1 MDLESEVLIVPF
13 TASRS
18 LQLAGGPPMEQ
29 AVPEDF
35 ALAVMV
41 LRALEERNGN
51 DLEFVLKAYF
61 PVLVVESSVPNHH
74 FLIEL
79 LGIASS
85 EITPMLDRGISSMV
99 ERIGSSKES
108 DELVTCIR
116 DARGLVTSTPGTDKV
131 TILGLMSGSLA
142 TGMAETMGRPTRSYI
157 EPYAVILPE
166 VLSKKKAVEFSKTL
180 QESSRVSTAAD
191 RLLSDLQDSV
201 HSRVRNIIESSQA
214 EVSDSVERLQKRIDV
229 LRKEV
234 ETLDFRLEQKRG
246 DEASNLKSTRDAR
259 LSALKRDETRLK
271 SLLEHTE
278 GVSGEL
284 HEHQAQLTADIE
296 KVRAELGEQRR
307 SLDEILVPARGVE
320 IDSETAFLLVPFVIA
335 GFSKKGRLKIS
346 VYPPS
351 RLMEEPQRVGRRR
364 EFVDVLKPTSEAM
377 DTIAGILSKRANRD
391 VDLRKTIRS
400 LSKKHSLLAARSA
413 RKLVREGVKS
423 LVSDGFAKESVLED
437 VEILLSGTP
446 EHALKVKHRIPARM
460 VAAKDGLCQV
470 RFHIHDDS
478 GNPIEAA
485 LVELGVFRAEADS
498 KGVVK
503 ASLPRSSYE
512 GSVSASGF
520 REKTLEFTL
529 RSADD
534 VVIPVVLS
542 PLSKEEYLDKELD
555 GLLERAERIEQIRE
569 RLWEAF
575 EKQGAT
581 LLTIP
586 VYRSALVELLSELGY
601 EPEAW
606 ITQAKKKRGMVK
618 GLLKRDD
625 RTEGV
630 RRDILRLAEDSKQAG
645 GIMLFSELLVRLDDM
660 GWATNPDEIQQILS
674 SMSKEGL
681 VQGTTKLESGA
692 LLVQFVPVSLTSD
705 PQQILSLAA
714 AGDGKITI
722 EDAVVHLGW
731 TEERVNIAL
740 DLLVENGVAKT
751 QKSYSKSTQYWFPG
765 LRGKK

>member
-35 ALAVMV
+35 ALAVML

-79 LGIASS
+79 LGISSS
-85 EITPMLDRGISSMV
+85 EITPMLDTGINSVV
-99 ERIGSSKES
+99 ERVKSSKES
-108 DELVTCIR
+108 SELVKCIR
-116 DARGLVTSTPGTDKV
+116 DARGLVTSTTSADEITMPGLV
-131 TILGLMSGSLA
+131 SGPLA
-142 TGMAETMGRPTRSYI
+142 TGMAEAMDRPSRSYI
-157 EPYAVILPE
+157 EPYAIILPE
-166 VLSKKKAVEFSKTL
+166 VLSKKKAVESAKKLRETS
-180 QESSRVSTAAD
+180 QVVAAAD
-191 RLLSDLQDSV
+191 RLLSELQDSI
-201 HSRVRNIIESSQA
+201 HSRVKHIIESSQA
-214 EVSDSVERLQKRIDV
+214 GVSDSVERLQQRIDV

-234 ETLDFRLEQKRG
+234 ENLDFRLEQKRA
-246 DEASNLKSTRDAR
+246 DEATDLRRTKNAR
-259 LSALKRDETRLK
+259 VSALKRDETRLK
-271 SLLEHTE
+271 SLLGRTDSI
-278 GVSGEL
+278 SGEL
-284 HEHQAQLTADIE
+284 HEHQALLNADIE
-296 KVRAELGEQRR
+296 KVRTELGRQREK
-307 SLDEILVPARGVE
+307 LDEILVPARGVE
-320 IDSETAFLLVPFVIA
+320 IESETAFLLLPFIIA

-364 EFVDVLKPTSEAM
+364 EFVDVLRSTSDAM
-377 DTIAGILSKRANRD
+377 DNIAGILAKRANSD

-400 LSKKHSLLAARSA
+400 FSKKHSLLAARSA
-413 RKLVREGVKS
+413 RKLIREGVSS
-423 LVSDGFAKESVLED
+423 LVSDGFARESVLED
-437 VEILLSGTP
+437 IETLLSGLP
-446 EHALKVKHRIPARM
+446 EHALKVKQRIPARA
-460 VAAKDGLCQV
+460 VAADGLCQV
-470 RFHIHDDS
+470 KFHIHDDS

-485 LVELGVFRAEADS
+485 FVELGVFRAESDS
-498 KGVVK
+498 KGVVR

-512 GSVSASGF
+512 GTVSSSGF

-534 VVIPVVLS
+534 VVIPIVLS

-575 EKQGAT
+575 EKQGTT

-606 ITQAKKKRGMVK
+606 IAQAKKKRGMVK

-625 RTEGV
+625 RTEGI
-630 RRDILRLAEDSKQAG
+630 RRDILRLAEESKQAG
-645 GIMLFSELLVRLDDM
+645 GIMLFSELLVHMDDK
-660 GWATNPDEIQQILS
+660 GWATNPDEIQQILG

-731 TEERVNIAL
+731 TEERVNLAL
-740 DLLVENGVAKT
+740 DLLVENGVAKI

>member
-1 MDLESEVLIVPF
+1 
-13 TASRS
+13 
-18 LQLAGGPPMEQ
+18 MEQ

-35 ALAVMV
+35 ALAVML
-41 LRALEERNGN
+41 LRALEDRNGK
-51 DLEFVLKAYF
+51 DLEFVLKAYY

-79 LGIASS
+79 LGISSS
-85 EITPMLDRGISSMV
+85 EITPIIDTGITSV
-99 ERIGSSKES
+99 INRVKSSKES
-108 DELVTCIR
+108 SELVKLIR
-116 DARGLVTSTPGTDKV
+116 EARGLVTSTTRAEEITMPGLV
-131 TILGLMSGSLA
+131 SGSLA
-142 TGMAETMGRPTRSYI
+142 TGIAEAMDRPSRSYI
-157 EPYAVILPE
+157 EPYAIILPE
-166 VLSKKKAVEFSKTL
+166 VLSKKKAVEFSKKL
-180 QESSRVSTAAD
+180 RESSRVAAAAD
-191 RLLSDLQDSV
+191 RLLSELRDSV
-201 HSRVRNIIESSQA
+201 HSRIRHLIESSHA
-214 EVSDSVERLQKRIDV
+214 GVSEGVERLQQRIDV
-229 LRKEV
+229 LRREV
-234 ETLDFRLEQKRG
+234 ENLDFRLEQKQG
-246 DEASNLKSTRDAR
+246 DEAAELRRTKSAR
-259 LSALKRDETRLK
+259 LSALKRDEARLK
-271 SLLEHTE
+271 SLLGRTE
-278 GVSGEL
+278 SISGNL
-284 HEHQAQLTADIE
+284 REHQELLNADIE
-296 KVRAELGEQRR
+296 KVRAELGRQRQK
-307 SLDEILVPARGVE
+307 LDEVLVPARGVE
-320 IDSETAFLLVPFVIA
+320 IDSETAFLLLPFIIA
-335 GFSKKGRLKIS
+335 GFSKKGRLEIS

-364 EFVDVLKPTSEAM
+364 EFVDVLQSTSDAM
-377 DTIAGILSKRANRD
+377 DKISGILAKRANSD

-400 LSKKHSLLAARSA
+400 LSKKHSLLSARSA
-413 RKLVREGVKS
+413 RRLVREGVSS

-437 VEILLSGTP
+437 IETLLSGMP
-446 EHALKVKHRIPARM
+446 EHTLKVKHRMPARV
-460 VAAKDGLCQV
+460 VAADGLCQV
-470 RFHIHDDS
+470 KFHIHDDS
-478 GNPIEAA
+478 GNPIETAI
-485 LVELGVFRAEADS
+485 VELGVFRAESDS

-512 GSVSASGF
+512 GTVSSSGF

-575 EKQGAT
+575 EKQGTT

-606 ITQAKKKRGMVK
+606 IAQAKKKRGIVK

-625 RTEGV
+625 RTEGI
-630 RRDILRLAEDSKQAG
+630 RRDILRLAEESKQAG

-660 GWATNPDEIQQILS
+660 GWATNPDEIQQTLG

-714 AGDGKITI
+714 EGNGKITI
-722 EDAVVHLGW
+722 EDAVVRLGW
-731 TEERVNIAL
+731 TEERVSIAL
-740 DLLVENGVAKT
+740 DLLVENGVAKI

>member
-35 ALAVMV
+35 VLAVML

-51 DLEFVLKAYF
+51 NLEFVLKAYF

-79 LGIASS
+79 LGISSS
-85 EITPMLDRGISSMV
+85 EIMPMVDTGIDSV
-99 ERIGSSKES
+99 IGRVRSSKES
-108 DELVTCIR
+108 SELLKCIR
-116 DARGLVTSTPGTDKV
+116 DARGVIASTTSADEVAIPG
-131 TILGLMSGSLA
+131 LASGSLA
-142 TGMAETMGRPTRSYI
+142 TGIAEVMDRPSRSYI
-157 EPYAVILPE
+157 EPYAIILPE
-166 VLSKKKAVEFSKTL
+166 VLSKKKAF
-180 QESSRVSTAAD
+180 ESAKKLRVTSLVAAAAD
-191 RLLSDLQDSV
+191 RLLSELQDSI
-201 HSRVRNIIESSQA
+201 HSRVKKIIESSQA
-214 EVSDSVERLQKRIDV
+214 GVSDSVERLQQRIDV

-234 ETLDFRLEQKRG
+234 ENLDFRLEQMRG
-246 DEASNLKSTRDAR
+246 DEATVLKRTKSAR

-271 SLLEHTE
+271 SLLGRTE
-278 GVSGEL
+278 SISAEL
-284 HEHQAQLTADIE
+284 HEHQALLNSDIE
-296 KVRAELGEQRR
+296 KVRTELSKQKEKLG
-307 SLDEILVPARGVE
+307 EILVPARGVE
-320 IDSETAFLLVPFVIA
+320 IESETAFLLLPFIIA

-364 EFVDVLKPTSEAM
+364 EFVDVLRSTSDAM
-377 DTIAGILSKRANRD
+377 DNIAGILAKRANSD

-400 LSKKHSLLAARSA
+400 LSKKHSLLAAKSA
-413 RKLVREGVKS
+413 RRLVREGVAS

-437 VEILLSGTP
+437 IETLLSGMP
-446 EHALKVKHRIPARM
+446 EHTLKVKHRIPARV
-460 VAAKDGLCQV
+460 VAADGLCQV
-470 RFHIHDDS
+470 KFHIHDDS

-485 LVELGVFRAEADS
+485 LVELGVFRAESDS
-498 KGVVK
+498 KGVVR

-512 GSVSASGF
+512 GTVSSSGF

-534 VVIPVVLS
+534 VVIPVVLN

-575 EKQGAT
+575 EKQGTT

-606 ITQAKKKRGMVK
+606 IAQAKKKRGMVK

-625 RTEGV
+625 RTEGI
-630 RRDILRLAEDSKQAG
+630 RRDILRLAEESKQAG

-660 GWATNPDEIQQILS
+660 GWATNRDEIQHILG

-714 AGDGKITI
+714 ASNGKITI

-740 DLLVENGVAKT
+740 DLLVENGVAKI